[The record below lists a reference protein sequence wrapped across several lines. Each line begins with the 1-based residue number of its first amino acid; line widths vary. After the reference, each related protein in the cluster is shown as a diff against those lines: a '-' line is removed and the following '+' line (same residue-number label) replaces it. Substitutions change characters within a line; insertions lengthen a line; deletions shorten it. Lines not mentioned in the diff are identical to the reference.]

1 MGVFFFFFFFKNVY
15 KENNHP
21 KKNSKPFKSISIGAQ
36 YVTLQK
42 KNISYIQVLVN
53 NFFPTPPIKL
63 KLEPWVGERL
73 LIATHLDQ
81 SSYSTI

>member
-1 MGVFFFFFFFKNVY
+1 
-15 KENNHP
+15 
-21 KKNSKPFKSISIGAQ
+21 
-36 YVTLQK
+36 VTLQK